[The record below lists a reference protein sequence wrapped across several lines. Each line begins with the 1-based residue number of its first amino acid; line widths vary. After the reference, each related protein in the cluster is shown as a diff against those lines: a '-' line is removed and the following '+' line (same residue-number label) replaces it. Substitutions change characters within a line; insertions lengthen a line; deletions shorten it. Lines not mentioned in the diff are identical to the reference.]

1 MVFFFFEK
9 TALCSIMFIGY
20 RKRDVMKII
29 SINAGSSS
37 LKFSLFEM
45 DNETVIASGL
55 FERIGIEGS
64 KYTIKFNGEKISQ
77 EVDLPTHVDAVNILL
92 DKLTD
97 LNIISS
103 LDEIHGVGHRIVQ
116 GKDIF
121 KESVIVTDEVMEKLE
136 TIKGFAPLHNPA
148 NMLGIEAFRKVMPNT
163 PMVAVFDTA
172 FHQTMDKTTFLYPVP
187 YSWYEDYGV
196 RKYGAHGTSHRYIAE
211 TVKELLGKDEFRLIS
226 CHIGNGGSI
235 TAIKDGKC
243 VDTSMGFTPL
253 AGIMMGTRSGDV
265 DPSIIP
271 YVMEQEGKNASEII
285 DDLNKRSGLFG
296 MSEYSSDMRDVLEK
310 CDLQDEKAIVACDK
324 YVRRVVDYIAQ
335 YYVLLGGADV
345 IVFTAGVGENS
356 IPVRRQ
362 ICEELACLGVKID
375 LDLNNK
381 RGELVKIS
389 SDDSSI
395 AVYVIPTDEELM
407 IARDT
412 LHLINR

>member
-1 MVFFFFEK
+1 
-9 TALCSIMFIGY
+9 
-20 RKRDVMKII
+20 MKII

-37 LKFSLFEM
+37 LKFSLFNM
-45 DNETVIASGL
+45 DDESVIASGV

-116 GKDIF
+116 GKDVF
-121 KESVIVTDEVMEKLE
+121 KESVLINDDVMAKLDA
-136 TIKGFAPLHNPA
+136 IKGFAPLHNPA
-148 NMLGIEAFRKVMPNT
+148 NMLGIEAFRKVLPNT

-187 YSWYEDYGV
+187 YSWYEKYGV
-196 RKYGAHGTSHRYIAE
+196 RKYGAHGTSHRYIADKI
-211 TVKELLGKDEFRLIS
+211 KEILGKDHFRLIS

-253 AGIMMGTRSGDV
+253 AGIMMGTRSGDI

-271 YVMEQEGKNASEII
+271 YVMEQEGKNASEVI
-285 DDLNKRSGLFG
+285 DDLNKRSGLLG
-296 MSEYSSDMRDVLEK
+296 MSEYSSDMRDVLER
-310 CDLQDEKAIVACDK
+310 CDLQDEKALVARDK
-324 YVRRVVDYIAQ
+324 YVRRIVDYIAQ

-362 ICEELACLGVKID
+362 VCEELACLGVKID

-381 RGELVKIS
+381 RGEVVKIS
-389 SDDSSI
+389 TDDSSI
-395 AVYVIPTDEELM
+395 DVYVIPTDEELM

>member
-1 MVFFFFEK
+1 
-9 TALCSIMFIGY
+9 
-20 RKRDVMKII
+20 MKII

-37 LKFSLFEM
+37 LKFSLFDMNDES
-45 DNETVIASGL
+45 VIASGL
-55 FERIGIEGS
+55 FERIGIDGS
-64 KYTIKFNGEKISQ
+64 SYTIKFNGEKITQ
-77 EVDLPTHVDAVNILL
+77 EVELPTHVDAVNILL

-116 GKDIF
+116 GKDVF
-121 KESVIVTDEVMEKLE
+121 KESVLINDDVMEKLE
-136 TIKGFAPLHNPA
+136 AIKGFAPLHNPA
-148 NMLGIEAFRKVMPNT
+148 NMLGIEAFRKVLPNV

-172 FHQTMDKTTFLYPVP
+172 FHQTMDKTTYLYPVP

-211 TVKELLGKDEFRLIS
+211 CVKQILGKDEFRLIS

-243 VDTSMGFTPL
+243 IDTSMGFTPL
-253 AGIMMGTRSGDV
+253 AGIMMGTRSGDI

-296 MSEYSSDMRDVLEK
+296 MSDYSSDMRDILAR
-310 CDLQDEKAIVACDK
+310 CDEQDEKAIVARDK

-335 YYVLLGGADV
+335 YYVLLGGADI

-362 ICEELACLGVKID
+362 ICEELACLGIKID
-375 LDLNNK
+375 VELNNK
-381 RGELVKIS
+381 RGEMVKIS
-389 SDDSSI
+389 TDDSDVL
-395 AVYVIPTDEELM
+395 VYVIPTDEELM

-412 LHLINR
+412 LHLIDR

>member
-1 MVFFFFEK
+1 
-9 TALCSIMFIGY
+9 
-20 RKRDVMKII
+20 MKII

-37 LKFSLFEM
+37 LKFSLFDMKDEH
-45 DNETVIASGL
+45 VIASGL

-64 KYTIKFNGEKISQ
+64 NYTIKFNGEKITQ
-77 EVDLPTHVDAVNILL
+77 EIELSTHVDAVNILL

-103 LDEIHGVGHRIVQ
+103 LDEIDGVGHRIVQ
-116 GKDIF
+116 GKDLF
-121 KESVIVTDEVMEKLE
+121 QESVIVTDEVMEKLE
-136 TIKGFAPLHNPA
+136 EIKGFAPLHNPA
-148 NMLGIEAFRKVMPNT
+148 NMLGIEAFRKVLPNV

-172 FHQTMDKTTFLYPVP
+172 FHQTMDKTTYLYPVP

-196 RKYGAHGTSHRYIAE
+196 RKYGAHGTSHRYITE
-211 TVKELLGKDEFRLIS
+211 TVKKILGREAFRLIS

-235 TAIKDGKC
+235 TAIKDGVC

-253 AGIMMGTRSGDV
+253 AGIMMGTRSGDI

-271 YVMEQEGKNASEII
+271 YVMEKEGKNASEVI

-296 MSEYSSDMRDVLEK
+296 MSEYSSDMRDIVEQCDMQNEK
-310 CDLQDEKAIVACDK
+310 CLVARQK
-324 YVRRVVDYIAQ
+324 YVRRIVDYIAQ

-356 IPVRRQ
+356 VPVRRE
-362 ICEELACLGVKID
+362 ICEKLACLGVKID
-375 LDLNNK
+375 LDLNNQ
-381 RGELVKIS
+381 RGEITKIS
-389 SDDSSI
+389 TEDSSI
-395 AVYVIPTDEELM
+395 AVYIIPTDEELM

-412 LHLINR
+412 LHLIHR

>member
-1 MVFFFFEK
+1 
-9 TALCSIMFIGY
+9 
-20 RKRDVMKII
+20 MKII

-37 LKFSLFEM
+37 LKFSLFDMNDES
-45 DNETVIASGL
+45 VIASGL
-55 FERIGIEGS
+55 FERIGIDGS
-64 KYTIKFNGEKISQ
+64 NYTIKFNGEKITQ
-77 EVDLPTHVDAVNILL
+77 EVELPTHVDAVNILL

-121 KESVIVTDEVMEKLE
+121 KESVLINDDVMEKLDA
-136 TIKGFAPLHNPA
+136 IKGFAPLHNPA
-148 NMLGIEAFRKVMPNT
+148 NMLGIEAFRKVLPNV

-172 FHQTMDKTTFLYPVP
+172 FHQTMDKTTYLYPVP

-211 TVKELLGKDEFRLIS
+211 CVKKILGRDEFRLIS

-253 AGIMMGTRSGDV
+253 AGIMMGTRSGDI

-296 MSEYSSDMRDVLEK
+296 MSEYSSDMRDILAR
-310 CDLQDEKAIVACDK
+310 CDEQDEKAIVARDK

-335 YYVLLGGADV
+335 YYVLLGGADI

-381 RGELVKIS
+381 RGEAVKIS
-389 SDDSSI
+389 TDDSSI
-395 AVYVIPTDEELM
+395 QVYVITTDEELM

-412 LHLINR
+412 LHLIDR

>member
-1 MVFFFFEK
+1 
-9 TALCSIMFIGY
+9 
-20 RKRDVMKII
+20 MKII

-37 LKFSLFEM
+37 LKFSLFNM
-45 DNETVIASGL
+45 DDESVIASGL

-64 KYTIKFNGEKISQ
+64 NYTIKFNGEKITQ
-77 EVDLPTHVDAVNILL
+77 EVELATHVDAVNILL

-121 KESVIVTDEVMEKLE
+121 TESVLINDEVMEKLDA
-136 TIKGFAPLHNPA
+136 IKGFAPLHNPA
-148 NMLGIEAFRKVMPNT
+148 NMLGIEAFRKVLPNV

-172 FHQTMDKTTFLYPVP
+172 FHQTMDKSTYLYPVP

-253 AGIMMGTRSGDV
+253 AGIMMGTRSGDI

-271 YVMEQEGKNASEII
+271 YVMEQEGKNASEVV

-296 MSEYSSDMRDVLEK
+296 MSEYSSDMRDILEK
-310 CDLQDEKAIVACDK
+310 CDQQDEKAIVARDK

-375 LDLNNK
+375 LDKNNV
-381 RGELVKIS
+381 RGEVVKIS
-389 SDDSSI
+389 TDDSSI
-395 AVYVIPTDEELM
+395 DIYVIPTDEELM

>member
-1 MVFFFFEK
+1 
-9 TALCSIMFIGY
+9 
-20 RKRDVMKII
+20 MKII

-37 LKFSLFEM
+37 LKFSLFNM
-45 DNETVIASGL
+45 DDESVIASGL

-64 KYTIKFNGEKISQ
+64 NYTIKFNGEKITQ
-77 EVDLPTHVDAVNILL
+77 EVELTSHVDAVNILL

-121 KESVIVTDEVMEKLE
+121 TESVLINDEVMEKLDA
-136 TIKGFAPLHNPA
+136 IKGFAPLHNPA
-148 NMLGIEAFRKVMPNT
+148 NMLGIEAFRKVLPNV

-172 FHQTMDKTTFLYPVP
+172 FHQTMDKSTYLYPVP

-253 AGIMMGTRSGDV
+253 AGIMMGTRSGDI

-271 YVMEQEGKNASEII
+271 YVMEQEGKNASEVI

-296 MSEYSSDMRDVLEK
+296 MSEYSSDMRDILGK
-310 CDLQDEKAIVACDK
+310 CDQQDEKAIVARDK

-375 LDLNNK
+375 LDKNNV
-381 RGELVKIS
+381 RGEVVKIS
-389 SDDSSI
+389 TDDSSI
-395 AVYVIPTDEELM
+395 DVYVIPTDEELM

>member
-1 MVFFFFEK
+1 
-9 TALCSIMFIGY
+9 
-20 RKRDVMKII
+20 MKII

-37 LKFSLFEM
+37 LKFSLFNM
-45 DNETVIASGL
+45 DDESVIASGL

-64 KYTIKFNGEKISQ
+64 NYTIKFNGEKITQ
-77 EVDLPTHVDAVNILL
+77 EVELATHVDAVNILL

-121 KESVIVTDEVMEKLE
+121 TESVLINDEVMEKLDA
-136 TIKGFAPLHNPA
+136 IKGFAPLHNPA
-148 NMLGIEAFRKVMPNT
+148 NMLGIEAFRKVLPNV

-172 FHQTMDKTTFLYPVP
+172 FHQTMNKSTYLYPVP

-211 TVKELLGKDEFRLIS
+211 TVKELLGKDDFRLIS

-253 AGIMMGTRSGDV
+253 AGIMMGTRSGDI

-271 YVMEQEGKNASEII
+271 YVMEQEGKNASEVI

-296 MSEYSSDMRDVLEK
+296 MSEYSSDMRDILEK
-310 CDLQDEKAIVACDK
+310 CDQQDEKAIVARDK

-375 LDLNNK
+375 LDKNNV
-381 RGELVKIS
+381 RGEVVKIS
-389 SDDSSI
+389 TDDSSI
-395 AVYVIPTDEELM
+395 DVYVIPTDEELM